1 MQLKEFGIKME
12 EIGKMLVKGYCIEN
26 YTLGEKNMVLTPKQQ
41 KFISSQ
47 KDMCLTYGGFGSGK
61 TISLDIKM
69 ILMCLCFP
77 HNTVLLGR
85 KHLSDLESSVLPD
98 LMDLMDKKWFHH
110 RVKDGVINFFNG
122 SKIVMFGLD
131 SLQDGSLADIKKAQ
145 QKLKG
150 LNLGAWFIDQLE
162 EVDEAVVTTL
172 NTRLRKMESPWRQGN
187 ATTNPANY
195 WAYSKFNENG
205 GIDEAN
211 KEAGLYEDDL
221 LLLIRSTVYDIQD
234 YVPKDYIPRLLRQ
247 HGGSENYRKKFVQGI
262 WTPDIFGERAV
273 FGQEYINK
281 FKVRDFKTE
290 EGCEIY
296 EDYREG
302 MRYQMG
308 VDPSEGVVDPS
319 SISVVSENGE
329 KVAKFNGKIP
339 ISALGEKVKY
349 LYYKYG
355 KPLII
360 PESNASGQALLLQ
373 IRDLNVFTRV
383 VYDEQFDKDTEK
395 LGWKTSYQSKQ
406 SLISNFQE
414 LLRVGFPKI
423 YDQKTINEFKTF
435 EWTDSAKQKGAG
447 AQRNFHDDDVMS
459 TMLAYWELNPAV
471 IEKRNRRLVS
481 EMGHKKI
488 KRFQYN

>member
-1 MQLKEFGIKME
+1 MNLNDFQIKME
-12 EIGKMLVKGYCIEN
+12 ELGEMWKKGYCIEN
-26 YTLGEKNMVLTPKQQ
+26 YTLSGKTIFLTPNQQ

-47 KDMCLTYGGFGSGK
+47 KPMCCAYGGVGSGK
-61 TISLDIKM
+61 TVAMSIKM

-77 HNTVLLGR
+77 NNTVLLGR
-85 KHLSDLESSVLPD
+85 KHLSELDKGILPD
-98 LMDLMDKKWFHH
+98 LSLLLNKKWYRH
-110 RVKDGVINFFNG
+110 RVKDGVIEFFNG
-122 SKIVMFGLD
+122 SRIILFGLD
-131 SLQDGSLADIKKAQ
+131 SLQDSSLADIKKAQ

-162 EVDEAVVTTL
+162 EVEEDVVVTL
-172 NTRLRKMESPWRQGN
+172 NTRLRRVESPWQQGN
-187 ATTNPANY
+187 ATTNPANF
-195 WAYSKFNENG
+195 WAYNKFNENG

-211 KEAGLYEDDL
+211 KKGIYEDDFL
-221 LLLIRSTVYDIQD
+221 FLIKSTVYEIEK
-234 YVPKDYIPRLLRQ
+234 YLPSGYIPNLLRQ
-247 HGGSENYRKKFVQGI
+247 KDENYRKRMVEGI

-273 FGQEYINK
+273 FGQEYVNK
-281 FKVRDFKTE
+281 FKVRDFQTE

-296 EDYREG
+296 EEPRKN
-302 MRYQMG
+302 MHYQMG
-308 VDPSEGVVDPS
+308 VDPSEGVIDPS

-355 KPLII
+355 QPLII

-383 VYDEQFDKDTEK
+383 GYDEQFDKETDK
-395 LGWKTSYQSKQ
+395 LGWKTSFQSKQ

-423 YDQKTINEFKTF
+423 YDQKTINELKTF
-435 EWTDSAKQKGAG
+435 EWTDNSKQKGAG

-459 TMLAYWELNPAV
+459 TMLAFWELNPT
-471 IEKRNRRLVS
+471 IREKRNRRLVS
-481 EMGHKKI
+481 EMAHKKK

>member
-1 MQLKEFGIKME
+1 MNLKDFQLKME
-12 EIGKMLVKGYCIEN
+12 DLGRMIQKGYTLEN
-26 YTLGEKNMVLTPKQQ
+26 YTLGDKKIILTPKQQ

-61 TISLDIKM
+61 TVSLDIKA
-69 ILMCLCFP
+69 ILMSICFP

-85 KHLSDLESSVLPD
+85 KHLSDLENSVLPD
-98 LMDLMDKKWFHH
+98 LFDLMDKRWFHH
-110 RVKDGVINFFNG
+110 RVKDGIINFFNG

-150 LNLGAWFIDQLE
+150 LNLGAYFIDQLE
-162 EVDEAVVTTL
+162 EVEESVVTVL

-205 GIDEAN
+205 GIDECN
-211 KEAGLYEDDL
+211 KEEGLYEDDL
-221 LLLIRSTVYDIQD
+221 TLLIRSTVYDIKD

-247 HGGSENYRKKFVQGI
+247 HGGSENYRKKYVEGI
-262 WTPDIFGERAV
+262 WTPDIFGEKAV

-281 FKVRDFKTE
+281 FVERTPVKE

-296 EDYREG
+296 QEYNERLI
-302 MRYQMG
+302 YQIG

-319 SISVVSENGE
+319 SISVVSSNGE
-329 KVAKFNGKIP
+329 KVAKFNAKIP

-355 KPLII
+355 RPLII
-360 PESNASGQALLLQ
+360 PEANASGQALLLQ
-373 IRDLNVFTRV
+373 IRDLKIFERKIQ
-383 VYDEQFDKDTEK
+383 DEKFDKDTSK
-395 LGWKTSYQSKQ
+395 LGWKTSFQSKQ
-406 SLISNFQE
+406 ALISNFQE
-414 LLRVGFPKI
+414 LLRIGFPKI
-423 YDQKTINEFKTF
+423 YDRKTINEFKTF
-435 EWTDSAKQKGAG
+435 EWTDSAKQKGSG

-459 TMLAYWELNPAV
+459 TLLAFWRLNPII
-471 IEKRNRRLVS
+471 IEKRNRRLASQV
-481 EMGHKKI
+481 KKV
-488 KRFQYN
+488 KKFQYN